1 MIMSFTQYETSKALR
16 ILAPFIHSS
25 SYSVAKI
32 HLIIINFI
40 DIKSLINIFYING
53 KYVQTYAICMGSVLK
68 FFCRIRVK
76 VIYFITYIQLNILR
90 KYQAVLSHPLILKSK
105 FVQHQIYFTNP
116 MSDVLFIYYYIHNNI
131 MIILM
136 VSIFAVQFI
145 SKNGNI
151 E

>member
-1 MIMSFTQYETSKALR
+1 LQLCLNIWTVFPWANACVGDPNRVQV
-16 ILAPFIHSS
+16 ILDVFFIFH
-25 SYSVAKI
+25 I
-32 HLIIINFI
+32 LFCGIWLDFFRPQHL
-40 DIKSLINIFYING
+40 K
-53 KYVQTYAICMGSVLK
+53 VMGSVLK

>member
-1 MIMSFTQYETSKALR
+1 MPCAWLCESGLR
-16 ILAPFIHSS
+16 H
-25 SYSVAKI
+25 
-32 HLIIINFI
+32 II
-40 DIKSLINIFYING
+40 DL
-53 KYVQTYAICMGSVLK
+53 MGSVLK

>member
-1 MIMSFTQYETSKALR
+1 MLLSTAEESGGERRGALCEQEEHR
-16 ILAPFIHSS
+16 DGSERDRRL
-25 SYSVAKI
+25 
-32 HLIIINFI
+32 
-40 DIKSLINIFYING
+40 NI
-53 KYVQTYAICMGSVLK
+53 VLEMGSVLK